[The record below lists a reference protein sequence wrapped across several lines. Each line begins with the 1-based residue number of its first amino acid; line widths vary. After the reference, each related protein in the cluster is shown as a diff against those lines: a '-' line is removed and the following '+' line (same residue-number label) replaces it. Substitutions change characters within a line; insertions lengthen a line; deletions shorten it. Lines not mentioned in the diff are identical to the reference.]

1 MCVHVCVCVLLPK
14 RPCGRGQTSW
24 FAVGAMAAEPEL
36 AAEVAQLR
44 ARVAEL
50 EQQLQRTGSKRE
62 KINRMSAE
70 VVDSN
75 PYR

>member
-1 MCVHVCVCVLLPK
+1 MWAWLNLVVYAWSVL
-14 RPCGRGQTSW
+14 
-24 FAVGAMAAEPEL
+24 AMAVEPKL